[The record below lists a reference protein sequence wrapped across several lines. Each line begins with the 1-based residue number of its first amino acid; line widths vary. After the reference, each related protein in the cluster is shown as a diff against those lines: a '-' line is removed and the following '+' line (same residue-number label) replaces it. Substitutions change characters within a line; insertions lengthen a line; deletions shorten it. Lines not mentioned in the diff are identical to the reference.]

1 MASILINQ
9 PIVSEKKLSVFAPNF
24 QMPRTTASPALALPS
39 TSFLFQTDLTP
50 FIMHTITTSDSPPR
64 RFLRSILLP
73 LFALF
78 VGLGASPQ
86 VLAQT
91 FSGGNIFIDNTTGF
105 TNTTFGAGSGVSPSF
120 AGANLGTFDVNT
132 PGDLI
137 LNGGQLTFSGATANA
152 AALEFR
158 IFSLSSNQFVTSVQS
173 IPLTQTA
180 TNTFST
186 SNALRSLITLVQSQQ
201 AGTFEVDV
209 EFVVTSGRNTFRDI
223 TRTASFTTTGVPFT
237 TATWEGDIN
246 DDWFNPGNW
255 NTNRVPDM
263 NTNVI
268 VPDFGTASGR
278 QYPNINAG
286 VIFTSAGAAGVPST
300 TVNNTNSG
308 DAMCRD
314 LDLQGTSI
322 ANRSILRLIRGRFK
336 VFGNF
341 FNLQNSFIQRAGD
354 TVIEFASSGQQTIS
368 NGEFNEVE
376 LSGGGTKILVGRM
389 AIVVRIE
396 FLLNA
401 GLLVTDITRATSEFV
416 ELGNR
421 SQDAPDGAQLLGE
434 RDDTAVPSFIKGY
447 VFTRRSGVQSNETRI
462 NPITLLP
469 EPDPRTFG
477 NIGMSLL
484 FTGPNSPGDVEV
496 TRNTAESYTPLST
509 ITGAPAAFG
518 IRRIFGVRPSNP
530 ATNSGGLQAT
540 MVFRYLDSETR
551 NLGPNMNGSINEADL
566 ALFVSTTSGNE
577 FGNLGR
583 DNVNTVT
590 NELTKTG
597 VRTFATFT
605 LGDNN
610 RPLPVNLTGFDA
622 KRVGADAVVTWE
634 TATELNNRGFEVQ
647 VSTDGREFRTLG
659 TIAAKSPNSVMPQS
673 YRFVDAEANKAGTR
687 YYRLRQI
694 DLDGKTTEFAPRA
707 VRFDGKAS
715 AEPKLAAYPSPF
727 TNELNLDVYST
738 VAGEGKVTLLDI
750 TGRTMSKQSVDLT
763 VGTNQVRLGKV
774 ESLKPGIYVVR
785 MVLPSGIVQSTKVV
799 KQ

>member
-1 MASILINQ
+1 M
-9 PIVSEKKLSVFAPNF
+9 
-24 QMPRTTASPALALPS
+24 
-39 TSFLFQTDLTP
+39 
-50 FIMHTITTSDSPPR
+50 
-64 RFLRSILLP
+64 
-73 LFALF
+73 
-78 VGLGASPQ
+78 
-86 VLAQT
+86 
-91 FSGGNIFIDNTTGF
+91 
-105 TNTTFGAGSGVSPSF
+105 
-120 AGANLGTFDVNT
+120 
-132 PGDLI
+132 
-137 LNGGQLTFSGATANA
+137 
-152 AALEFR
+152 
-158 IFSLSSNQFVTSVQS
+158 
-173 IPLTQTA
+173 
-180 TNTFST
+180 
-186 SNALRSLITLVQSQQ
+186 
-201 AGTFEVDV
+201 
-209 EFVVTSGRNTFRDI
+209 
-223 TRTASFTTTGVPFT
+223 
-237 TATWEGDIN
+237 
-246 DDWFNPGNW
+246 
-255 NTNRVPDM
+255 
-263 NTNVI
+263 
-268 VPDFGTASGR
+268 
-278 QYPNINAG
+278 
-286 VIFTSAGAAGVPST
+286 
-300 TVNNTNSG
+300 
-308 DAMCRD
+308 
-314 LDLQGTSI
+314 
-322 ANRSILRLIRGRFK
+322 
-336 VFGNF
+336 
-341 FNLQNSFIQRAGD
+341 
-354 TVIEFASSGQQTIS
+354 EFASSGQQTIS

-434 RDDTAVPSFIKGY
+434 RDDTMVPSFIKGY

-763 VGTNQVRLGKV
+763 VGTNQVRLGRV